1 MSDRPYRVYRGGGPV
16 EPRDDEPVLNLPV
29 APSPEEEV
37 EAPPVGERRGP
48 VILPPPGAPPE
59 PPRPAQPFPAP
70 PPPPAPPRRRRVR
83 IRTVIA
89 IGVPLI
95 LVLLLGWIVL
105 GYLAF
110 RSSVEEANARL
121 EEFKPAVKP
130 VLTPQNGLLLN
141 RSTNILVLG
150 VDARPGQA
158 GGRSDTLQIIHT
170 DPDKHLMST
179 LSIPRDLEVGIPG
192 RAGRDRI
199 NAAYTF
205 GGPALAV
212 KAVQQFTGLPI
223 HHVIVVDFRGIQE
236 LVDALGGI
244 DIDAPRAL
252 RSTFEGRTVQFPK
265 GVQHLDGARALAY
278 ARVRKNELDKT
289 DSDVSRGQRGQ
300 QVIAAI
306 RSKLASP
313 GSIFRLR
320 RVGESVAD
328 PLATDLTANEIL
340 QLGWVSWRAQRELQ
354 CNLGGDPFTENGA
367 ALLRPDGGDTARVL
381 GEYLGKTAVQ
391 RVPAGNPFAPACREV
406 S

>member
-1 MSDRPYRVYRGGGPV
+1 M
-16 EPRDDEPVLNLPV
+16 
-29 APSPEEEV
+29 
-37 EAPPVGERRGP
+37 
-48 VILPPPGAPPE
+48 
-59 PPRPAQPFPAP
+59 
-70 PPPPAPPRRRRVR
+70 
-83 IRTVIA
+83 
-89 IGVPLI
+89 
-95 LVLLLGWIVL
+95 L

-121 EEFKPAVKP
+121 EAFKPAVKP

-212 KAVQQFTGLPI
+212 KTVQQFTGLPI

-278 ARVRKNELDKT
+278 ARVRKNELDQT

-306 RSKLASP
+306 RGKLASP

-320 RVGESVAD
+320 RVGETVAD

-340 QLGWVSWRAQRELQ
+340 QLGWVSWRAQRDAAVQ
-354 CNLGGDPFTENGA
+354 PRRRSVTENGA

-391 RVPAGNPFAPACREV
+391 RVPGATPSRPPAAWV